1 MYTKNIWFYWE
12 EEKESGIYRA
22 TRILEIVEMPQ
33 SSYLNFLSLSNLFI
47 LSIIS
52 ISYDF
57 ITYRY
62 FVTYPIVYYDLKFN
76 STIAA
81 FQSSN
86 KKEYSISVTYCFWC
100 YQ

>member
-1 MYTKNIWFYWE
+1 MYTKDIWFYR
-12 EEKESGIYRA
+12 EKEKGSRIYRA

-33 SSYLNFLSLSNLFI
+33 SSYLNFLSLSNLFL

-52 ISYDF
+52 IFYDF
-57 ITYRY
+57 ITYGY

-81 FQSSN
+81 FQRSN
-86 KKEYSISVTYCFWC
+86 KKKYSISVTYCFWC
-100 YQ
+100 YR

>member
-1 MYTKNIWFYWE
+1 MYTKDIWFYWE

-22 TRILEIVEMPQ
+22 TRILEIVETSQ
-33 SSYLNFLSLSNLFI
+33 SFYSNFLSLSNLFL

-57 ITYRY
+57 ITCRY

-81 FQSSN
+81 SQMSS
-86 KKEYSISVTYCFWC
+86 KKKHSISITYCFWC
-100 YQ
+100 YR